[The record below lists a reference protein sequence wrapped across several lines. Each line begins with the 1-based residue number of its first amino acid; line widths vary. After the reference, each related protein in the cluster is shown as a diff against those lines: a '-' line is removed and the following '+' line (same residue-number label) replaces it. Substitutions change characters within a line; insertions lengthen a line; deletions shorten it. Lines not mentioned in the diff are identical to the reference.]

1 MSTGF
6 VHRNAVLGITSTGHF
21 TCCFRAVRGSAQSPH
36 RRALSHLRTPPG
48 PQGYALSVCHQAA
61 CPSPAQPS
69 PHSSDRMNALEGVPF
84 KVPKGFVIGTEP
96 LPGPELSIPDCRELL
111 LGSMHDFSLERRTL
125 FWVEAVVQGPCPVQC
140 DAPEAASAP
149 PAWLLL
155 VSPEQGLVPT
165 PAAAEGSEAG
175 PREQPV
181 VQEEEEETEEEEED
195 QEEEEPSSAR
205 EEEPDPCSPQ
215 PSSPGSPSPG
225 HHRCSLD
232 VLRGVR
238 SELAGARRRLSE
250 GKLAARPRDL
260 LHRIR
265 HRALSLCPE
274 PAAPLGPVPPLPSA
288 PTPSPG
294 PAPSL
299 PSTPVLPPRPSTA
312 GAMPPLRRHKPTV
325 ASLSPHTCL
334 PPPGQAPQPLSAH
347 RLHPDSADL
356 LSALSQEEQDLI
368 GPVVALGYP
377 VHRAIVALQKTGRQS
392 LSQFLSYLSACDR
405 LLRQGYEEGLVE
417 EAMEMFQ
424 FSESQAGE
432 FLRLSEQF
440 SDMGFQ
446 QDRIKEVL
454 LVHGNR
460 REQALEELVACAQ

>member
-1 MSTGF
+1 
-6 VHRNAVLGITSTGHF
+6 
-21 TCCFRAVRGSAQSPH
+21 
-36 RRALSHLRTPPG
+36 
-48 PQGYALSVCHQAA
+48 
-61 CPSPAQPS
+61 
-69 PHSSDRMNALEGVPF
+69 MNALDGVPF

-96 LPGPELSIPDCRELL
+96 LPGPELSVPDCRELL
-111 LGSMHDFSLERRTL
+111 LGSMYDFSLERRAL
-125 FWVEAVVQGPCPVQC
+125 FWVEAVVRGPCQVQC
-140 DAPEAASAP
+140 DALGAASAP

-155 VSPEQGLVPT
+155 VSPEQGLEPM
-165 PAAAEGSEAG
+165 PAAAEGPEARLQEH
-175 PREQPV
+175 P
-181 VQEEEEETEEEEED
+181 EEEEVEEKDQDEEEAF
-195 QEEEEPSSAR
+195 SAM

-215 PSSPGSPSPG
+215 PSSSASPSLSQ
-225 HHRCSLD
+225 HRCSLD
-232 VLRGVR
+232 VLRDVR

-250 GKLAARPRDL
+250 CRLAARPRSL

-265 HRALSLCPE
+265 HRALSLCPG
-274 PAAPLGPVPPLPSA
+274 PTSPLGPALPLPSA
-288 PTPSPG
+288 PVPPPG
-294 PAPSL
+294 PEPSL
-299 PSTPVLPPRPSTA
+299 PSTPALPPRPSTA
-312 GAMPPLRRHKPTV
+312 GDVPPLRSHRPVV

-334 PPPGQAPQPLSAH
+334 PPPGQVPQPLATH

-377 VHRAIVALQKTGRQS
+377 LHRAIMALQKTGRQS

-405 LLRQGYEEGLVE
+405 LLRQGYEEGLVD

-440 SDMGFQ
+440 RDMGFQ

>member
-1 MSTGF
+1 
-6 VHRNAVLGITSTGHF
+6 
-21 TCCFRAVRGSAQSPH
+21 
-36 RRALSHLRTPPG
+36 
-48 PQGYALSVCHQAA
+48 
-61 CPSPAQPS
+61 
-69 PHSSDRMNALEGVPF
+69 MNALDGVPF

-96 LPGPELSIPDCRELL
+96 LPGPELSVPDCRELL
-111 LGSMHDFSLERRTL
+111 LGSMYDFSLERRAL
-125 FWVEAVVQGPCPVQC
+125 FWVEAVVRGPCQVQC
-140 DAPEAASAP
+140 DAPGAASAP
-149 PAWLLL
+149 PAWFLL
-155 VSPEQGLVPT
+155 VSPEQGLEPI
-165 PAAAEGSEAG
+165 PAAAEGPEAR
-175 PREQPV
+175 PQEQP
-181 VQEEEEETEEEEED
+181 EEEEVEEKDQDEEEAF
-195 QEEEEPSSAR
+195 SAM

-215 PSSPGSPSPG
+215 PSSSASPSLSQ
-225 HHRCSLD
+225 HRCSLE

-250 GKLAARPRDL
+250 CRLAARPRSL

-265 HRALSLCPE
+265 HRALSLCPGTTS
-274 PAAPLGPVPPLPSA
+274 PLGPALPLPSA
-288 PTPSPG
+288 PVPPPG
-294 PAPSL
+294 PESSL
-299 PSTPVLPPRPSTA
+299 PSTPALPPRPSTA
-312 GAMPPLRRHKPTV
+312 GDVPPLRSHRPV
-325 ASLSPHTCL
+325 VVSLSPHTCL
-334 PPPGQAPQPLSAH
+334 PPPGQVPQPLATH

-377 VHRAIVALQKTGRQS
+377 LHRAIMALQKTGRQS

-405 LLRQGYEEGLVE
+405 LLRQGYEEGLVD

-440 SDMGFQ
+440 RDMGFQ

>member
-215 PSSPGSPSPG
+215 PSSPG
-225 HHRCSLD
+225 
-232 VLRGVR
+232 
-238 SELAGARRRLSE
+238 GARRRLSE

-265 HRALSLCPE
+265 HR
-274 PAAPLGPVPPLPSA
+274 PSA